1 MDLKPVFK
9 TQRQTFTTIDMH
21 TVGEPAR
28 VIIGGIPE
36 LPAGTMMMKKEYF
49 IDHYDYIR
57 TSLCFEPRGH
67 KDMLCVA
74 LVEPSSDK
82 ADFGV
87 LFLESGG
94 VVNMCGHG
102 TIAAATAIVECGFV
116 EVTEP
121 YTTVTLDTPA
131 GIIITKVKV
140 ENDHVISVDLENVP
154 SFLYKENLVTEI
166 EGYGKIIYDISF
178 SGSFC
183 AIVDSTQLNMK
194 LSGQNV
200 DAYTKLGMRMLEQM
214 NKEVEVKHPLLN
226 ITSID
231 VIDFYGPSE
240 SGNADLKNIA
250 IFGESQVDRSPCGT
264 GISAKVAEL
273 HARKKLAIGEQ
284 FVYESIVESLFYCV
298 IKKEAMVG
306 DIPGVVPIITG
317 SAYITGYNQWMI
329 DESDPFKYGFILG
342 K

>member
-28 VIIGGIPE
+28 VIIGGLPE
-36 LPAGTMMMKKEYF
+36 LPTGTMMMKKEYF
-49 IDHYDYIR
+49 IEHYDYIR

-74 LVEPSSDK
+74 LIEPSNDK
-82 ADFGV
+82 SDFGV

-102 TIAAATAIVECGFV
+102 TIAAVTAIVECGFV
-116 EVTEP
+116 KVTEP

-131 GIIITKVKV
+131 GMITTKVKV
-140 ENDHVISVDLENVP
+140 ENDHVVSVDLENVP

-166 EGYGKIIYDISF
+166 EGYGRIIYDISF

-183 AIVDSTQLNMK
+183 AIVDATQLDMK
-194 LSGQNV
+194 ISGPNV
-200 DAYTKLGMRMLEQM
+200 DAYTKLGMTMLEQM

-264 GISAKVAEL
+264 GTSAKVAEL
-273 HARKKLAIGEQ
+273 HARKKLAIGEK
-284 FVYESIVESLFYCV
+284 FVYESILQSIFHCV
-298 IKKEAMVG
+298 IKKEVMVG
-306 DIPGVVPIITG
+306 DIPGVVPVITG
-317 SAYITGYNQWMI
+317 SAYMTGYNQWMI